1 VFLGRWL
8 VFEEQ
13 PAPFSTIARLFRAIC
28 GHPRNDRNGMPH
40 SCRLGAAA
48 VPCSRPVDETVVFLH
63 SEKVCQASSGSTLL
77 DLAERNGV
85 QIPFGCRPGPMWYVC
100 YAGSKRQ
107 RSDGRGSR
115 ADG

>member
-13 PAPFSTIARLFRAIC
+13 PAPFSIIARLFRAIC
-28 GHPRNDRNGMPH
+28 DHSRNRNGMPH

-63 SEKVCQASSGSTLL
+63 SEKGCQASSGSTLL
-77 DLAERNGV
+77 DVAERNGV
-85 QIPFGCRPGPMWYVC
+85 QIPFWLPPRANVV
-100 YAGSKRQ
+100 RVL
-107 RSDGRGSR
+107 RGF
-115 ADG
+115 